1 MERAEGNVKSAP
13 VLECRGVGRT
23 FESYEKTALGQW
35 ETKLYKN
42 GVKLRPEQTG
52 IKDLSEDKLY
62 RVYGSDN
69 SFLGIGTFH
78 EGSFRSF
85 KNF

>member
-1 MERAEGNVKSAP
+1 MKSADTEEA
-13 VLECRGVGRT
+13 VI
-23 FESYEKTALGQW
+23 TAVD
-35 ETKLYKN
+35 T
-42 GVKLRPEQTG
+42 V
-52 IKDLSEDKLY
+52 DLSEDKLY

-69 SFLGIGTFH
+69 SFLGIGAFH